1 MSEQVIS
8 QYVKSSFLKNQFF
21 IFKINGALINCNKI
35 KKYLLSQNH
44 LSKSDSKLSLI
55 TSDGLSNQVDN
66 SYLLFR
72 GYDKD
77 GSIKPIKK
85 YTIIDGEIKEHNKKI
100 KRDIVILDLYEKS
113 IYLHSYFKDS
123 DYITGFFIKEET
135 KSQKDKTLIFSN
147 EIIKIN
153 LKNINKFEAISV
165 IDDFVSN
172 YII

>member
-8 QYVKSSFLKNQFF
+8 QYVKSSFFKNQFF
-21 IFKINGALINCNKI
+21 IFKVNGALNSCSKI
-35 KKYLLSQNH
+35 KKYLLNQNY

-55 TSDGLSNQVDN
+55 TSDGLSSQIEN
-66 SYLLFR
+66 SYVLYR

-85 YTIIDGEIKEHNKKI
+85 YTIVDGEIKEHRKKI
-100 KRDIVILDLYEKS
+100 KRDIIILDLYEKS

-123 DYITGFFIKEET
+123 DYITGYLIKEEI

-153 LKNINKFEAISV
+153 LKSINKFEAISV